1 MEEKASLLQKL
12 TEEFGLALLDGGG
25 GPTESVGRFE
35 PGALPALAARLRQG
49 PYDYVMLLDV
59 TCVDYLAQESCL
71 EMIYTF
77 FSLSRLHRLRLKTRL
92 AGDDPHIASLTP
104 LWKNADWLEREVYDM
119 FGVRFDG
126 HPDLRRIFMYEGF
139 EGYPL
144 RKSYPLRRR
153 QPRLP
158 LRT

>member
-1 MEEKASLLQKL
+1 MEEKANLLQGL
-12 TEEFGLALLDGGG
+12 TEEFGVTLLDGEG
-25 GPTESVGRFE
+25 GPNESVGRFE
-35 PGALPALAARLRQG
+35 PRELPALAARLKDS
-49 PYDYVMLLDV
+49 PYDFVMLLDL
-59 TCVDYLAQESCL
+59 TCVDYLARESCL

-92 AGDDPHIASLTP
+92 PGDDPRIASLTS

-126 HPDLRRIFMYEGF
+126 HPDLRRIFMYDGF
-139 EGYPL
+139 EGHPL
-144 RKSYPLRRR
+144 LKSYPFRKR